1 MAAAQSIT
9 DEELRKIRAETH
21 LTFGKEYL
29 RAGRYEEAL
38 TAFEEAAQIDPDET
52 RALMGRSLALTR
64 LGRYDEALGAANDI
78 FRLAPNNPHGYN
90 AQAVVYQATGRLA
103 EAQAAFE
110 KSIAF
115 GPNLAGNHYNFACFW
130 AARAEAE
137 RCREHLT
144 KALEL
149 EPRLNVIAATDV
161 DFEQY
166 RGEDWFLEL
175 VAFK

>member
-1 MAAAQSIT
+1 MADGRVIT
-9 DEELRKIRAETH
+9 DEELRKIRAETQ

-38 TAFEEAAQIDPDET
+38 AAFEEATKIDAGET

-64 LGRYDEALGAANDI
+64 LGRYDEALAVANDI
-78 FRLAPNNPHGYN
+78 FRLAPNSPHGYN
-90 AQAVVYQATGRLA
+90 AQAVVYQATGRLV

-110 KSIAF
+110 RSIAF

-130 AARAEAE
+130 AARADAE
-137 RCREHLT
+137 RCREYLT
-144 KALEL
+144 RALEL

-161 DFEQY
+161 DLEQY
-166 RGEDWFLEL
+166 RSQDWFLEL

>member
-1 MAAAQSIT
+1 MADGRVIT
-9 DEELRKIRAETH
+9 DEELRKIRAETQ

-38 TAFEEAAQIDPDET
+38 AAFEEAARIDHGET

-64 LGRYDEALGAANDI
+64 LGRYDEALAAANDI
-78 FRLAPNNPHGYN
+78 FRLAPNSPHGYN
-90 AQAVVYQATGRLA
+90 AQAVVFQSTGRLV

-130 AARAEAE
+130 AARADAE
-137 RCREHLT
+137 RCREYLT
-144 KALEL
+144 RALEL
-149 EPRLNVIAATDV
+149 EPKLNVIAATDV

-166 RGEDWFLEL
+166 RGQDWFLDL